1 MNTILIARYLQY
13 LRKRH
18 HHTQEELAK
27 KLGITR
33 QSVSKWETGAA
44 FPDIESLL
52 ELSRLYGITIND
64 ILEPAIPPQRI
75 TDFEQITTIPEGDLQ
90 KILQAISDPFDT
102 DCLAVA
108 LMGASP
114 TANSLCAKL
123 LPEIDL
129 AAAQHRI
136 GRVKIERVQ
145 EMQAQIVSMINLQA
159 AEQD

>member
-13 LRKRH
+13 LRKSH
-18 HHTQEELAK
+18 HQTQEELAK

-64 ILEPAIPPQRI
+64 ILEPAIPPRRI

-102 DCLAVA
+102 DCLAIA

-114 TANSLCAKL
+114 AANSL
-123 LPEIDL
+123 
-129 AAAQHRI
+129 
-136 GRVKIERVQ
+136 
-145 EMQAQIVSMINLQA
+145 
-159 AEQD
+159 

>member
-1 MNTILIARYLQY
+1 M
-13 LRKRH
+13 
-18 HHTQEELAK
+18 
-27 KLGITR
+27 
-33 QSVSKWETGAA
+33 
-44 FPDIESLL
+44 
-52 ELSRLYGITIND
+52 
-64 ILEPAIPPQRI
+64 
-75 TDFEQITTIPEGDLQ
+75 
-90 KILQAISDPFDT
+90 QAISDPFDT

-114 TANSLCAKL
+114 AANSLCAKL

-136 GRVKIERVQ
+136 GSVRIERVQ